1 MDIATSDTIERRYGA
16 EAAAEWR
23 VLLNQFA
30 LGDGFAL
37 LVLSVPGPDGAA
49 LCADE
54 LDAFLG
60 AQGRHL
66 AYVAS
71 RTTEELRQLTPRL
84 LSLPKDAATGAVW
97 VMAVIPDALAERP
110 AWEAAWRVALS
121 SLNQQR
127 NPLRREVDVPLIVVG
142 APWLVPLMRESAP
155 DLWSVRSMV
164 VRIEPARGPGLA
176 LPGLIES
183 EPVLLGGRDD
193 RGAQTAPDPALAMRE
208 AARLRGVP
216 GREQA
221 LADLLARAGDGFAAR
236 GALHAAEDAWRE
248 AAELGG
254 RSGSPATAAAAW
266 HALAVV
272 RHELGEREAALAAA
286 REAAVRYRAL
296 PAQHPGAF
304 RPDLAASLNALA
316 IMLSDLGEHEAALA
330 AAREAADL
338 YRALAAQRPDAFRPD
353 LAMSL
358 NNLANMLSALGERE
372 AALAAARE
380 AVEIRRALAAQRPD
394 AFRPNL
400 AGSLNNLA
408 TMLSDLGEREAA
420 LAAAREAVEIR
431 RALAAQ
437 RPDAFRPD
445 LARSISVRADCLDA
459 MGQLDLALADDV
471 EAITVLTPAFNSLPQ
486 AFAPLISAMV
496 RDYKRR
502 CEKHGT
508 EPDQALLA
516 PIVAEF
522 TRMQAQ
528 PEQAA

>member
-286 REAAVRYRAL
+286 REAA
-296 PAQHPGAF
+296 
-304 RPDLAASLNALA
+304 
-316 IMLSDLGEHEAALA
+316 
-330 AAREAADL
+330 DL
-338 YRALAAQRPDAFRPD
+338 YRALAAQRPDAFRPN

-358 NNLANMLSALGERE
+358 NNLANMLSA
-372 AALAAARE
+372 
-380 AVEIRRALAAQRPD
+380 
-394 AFRPNL
+394 
-400 AGSLNNLA
+400 
-408 TMLSDLGEREAA
+408 LGEREAA